1 MEKEGTAMRE
11 GTCAGISIIALILSA
26 TISSPQSDRPE
37 LLLQIG
43 HSAQVFSVAFSP
55 DGRKLASGSADNTV
69 ILWDLA
75 TGKPEKILKGHTGW
89 VLSVVFSPDGRKLA
103 SGSRDN
109 TVILWDINSGIAE
122 KILKGHTSIVFS
134 VAFSPDGKKLASGS
148 WDETVILWDI
158 DSGKVEKIL
167 KGHRGNVNSV
177 AFSPDG
183 RKLASGSAD
192 NTVILWDLATGK
204 AEKILKGHTE
214 QVWVVAFS
222 PDGRKLAS
230 VSWDRT
236 VILWDLDNGRAE
248 KKLKGTVAV
257 LSIAFSPD
265 GKKLALGLSDN
276 MVILWDLGSGKAEK
290 ILKGHA
296 SSVRSVSFSPD
307 GRKLASGSADN
318 TVILWDL
325 ATGKAEKILGHISFV
340 LSVAF
345 SPDGKNLASGSE
357 DKTIVLWDLDG
368 GRAEKMLKEHKDVI
382 FSVAFSPNG
391 RKLASGSRDNTVILW
406 NLDSGRV
413 EKILK
418 GHTDSVLSVAFSP
431 DSKKLAS
438 GSSDNMVI
446 LWDLDSGR
454 VEKILKGHTGWVLSV
469 AFSPDGK
476 KLASGSWDETVI
488 LWDIDSGKVE
498 KILKGHR
505 GNVKSVAFSPNGRKL
520 ASGSNDYTVILWDLN
535 SGKAE
540 KIFRH
545 TTAVQSVAFSP
556 DGRKLASGSVDNT
569 LILWDLATGKPE
581 KILKGH
587 TSYITSIAFSPDGRK
602 LASGSADGSVKV
614 WDVETGRELVTLLSL
629 DGGQDWL
636 ITTPEGYYDGSPN
649 GANLVAWKL
658 GGEIYPAE
666 RFEEQ
671 FKRPDLVARAL
682 KGEPLPAN
690 APILTTRKVPPMAQI
705 LAPIDG
711 TIVEG
716 ETVQVEVLGM
726 DDEKVTDLEL
736 FVNGRPISPAIR
748 RGIALVGDK
757 PVDEGRYK
765 SAVTFRLT
773 VPLPPGAERIRIMA
787 IVYDNERLKSNPAEV
802 TVFRRLAAGEVTE
815 KELYVLSIG
824 VSRYKNLPREGQLQF
839 AHKDAM
845 AVAEFFK
852 QQEGRLF
859 RRVHVYLLVDEQ
871 ATKQAIQ
878 SILFELV
885 EKVKRSD
892 TVVLFFAGHGL
903 RDEDFNYYFAPYELD
918 LGDIKGTG
926 VATDV
931 FERALSK
938 IDAEQIFA
946 FFDTCHSGGV
956 LGELQVGTERLV
968 ERLMKKSG
976 VTVFCSST
984 GEEVSFEREDWGHG
998 AFTLA
1003 LLEGLKGEADRLPQ
1017 DSYVTLA
1024 ELQAFVS
1031 SRVSKLTEGR
1041 QNPRIPLQVGG
1052 DPNTRLAMIK

>member
-55 DGRKLASGSADNTV
+55 DGKKLASGSMDNTV

-89 VLSVVFSPDGRKLA
+89 VLSVAFSPDGRKLA

-109 TVILWDINSGIAE
+109 TVILWDINSGRAE

-167 KGHRGNVNSV
+167 KDHKGNVNSV

-368 GRAEKMLKEHKDVI
+368 GRAEKMLKEHKDAI

-406 NLDSGRV
+406 NLDSERV

-520 ASGSNDYTVILWDLN
+520 ASGSSDYTVILWDIN

-556 DGRKLASGSVDNT
+556 DGRKLASGLVDNT
-569 LILWDLATGKPE
+569 LILWDLATGEPE

-671 FKRPDLVARAL
+671 FKRPDFVARAL

-878 SILFELV
+878 SILFELI

>member
-1 MEKEGTAMRE
+1 MRE

-55 DGRKLASGSADNTV
+55 DGRKLASGSMDNTV

-89 VLSVVFSPDGRKLA
+89 VLSVAFSPDGRKLA

-109 TVILWDINSGIAE
+109 TVILWDINSGRAE

-167 KGHRGNVNSV
+167 K
-177 AFSPDG
+177 D
-183 RKLASGSAD
+183 
-192 NTVILWDLATGK
+192 
-204 AEKILKGHTE
+204 
-214 QVWVVAFS
+214 
-222 PDGRKLAS
+222 
-230 VSWDRT
+230 
-236 VILWDLDNGRAE
+236 
-248 KKLKGTVAV
+248 
-257 LSIAFSPD
+257 
-265 GKKLALGLSDN
+265 
-276 MVILWDLGSGKAEK
+276 
-290 ILKGHA
+290 
-296 SSVRSVSFSPD
+296 
-307 GRKLASGSADN
+307 
-318 TVILWDL
+318 
-325 ATGKAEKILGHISFV
+325 
-340 LSVAF
+340 
-345 SPDGKNLASGSE
+345 
-357 DKTIVLWDLDG
+357 
-368 GRAEKMLKEHKDVI
+368 
-382 FSVAFSPNG
+382 
-391 RKLASGSRDNTVILW
+391 
-406 NLDSGRV
+406 
-413 EKILK
+413 
-418 GHTDSVLSVAFSP
+418 
-431 DSKKLAS
+431 
-438 GSSDNMVI
+438 
-446 LWDLDSGR
+446 
-454 VEKILKGHTGWVLSV
+454 
-469 AFSPDGK
+469 
-476 KLASGSWDETVI
+476 
-488 LWDIDSGKVE
+488 
-498 KILKGHR
+498 HR
-505 GNVKSVAFSPNGRKL
+505 GNVKSVAFSPDGMKL
-520 ASGSNDYTVILWDLN
+520 ASGSSDYTVILWDLD

-556 DGRKLASGSVDNT
+556 DGRKLASGTVDNT
-569 LILWDLATGKPE
+569 LILWDLATGEPE

-765 SAVTFRLT
+765 SAVTF
-773 VPLPPGAERIRIMA
+773 PLNRSPSTRG
-787 IVYDNERLKSNPAEV
+787 
-802 TVFRRLAAGEVTE
+802 
-815 KELYVLSIG
+815 
-824 VSRYKNLPREGQLQF
+824 RE
-839 AHKDAM
+839 
-845 AVAEFFK
+845 
-852 QQEGRLF
+852 
-859 RRVHVYLLVDEQ
+859 
-871 ATKQAIQ
+871 
-878 SILFELV
+878 
-885 EKVKRSD
+885 
-892 TVVLFFAGHGL
+892 
-903 RDEDFNYYFAPYELD
+903 N
-918 LGDIKGTG
+918 
-926 VATDV
+926 
-931 FERALSK
+931 
-938 IDAEQIFA
+938 
-946 FFDTCHSGGV
+946 
-956 LGELQVGTERLV
+956 
-968 ERLMKKSG
+968 
-976 VTVFCSST
+976 
-984 GEEVSFEREDWGHG
+984 
-998 AFTLA
+998 
-1003 LLEGLKGEADRLPQ
+1003 
-1017 DSYVTLA
+1017 
-1024 ELQAFVS
+1024 
-1031 SRVSKLTEGR
+1031 
-1041 QNPRIPLQVGG
+1041 
-1052 DPNTRLAMIK
+1052 

>member
-1 MEKEGTAMRE
+1 MRE

-43 HSAQVFSVAFSP
+43 HSAQVF
-55 DGRKLASGSADNTV
+55 
-69 ILWDLA
+69 
-75 TGKPEKILKGHTGW
+75 
-89 VLSVVFSPDGRKLA
+89 
-103 SGSRDN
+103 
-109 TVILWDINSGIAE
+109 
-122 KILKGHTSIVFS
+122 
-134 VAFSPDGKKLASGS
+134 
-148 WDETVILWDI
+148 
-158 DSGKVEKIL
+158 
-167 KGHRGNVNSV
+167 SV

-368 GRAEKMLKEHKDVI
+368 GRAEKMLKEHKDAI

-406 NLDSGRV
+406 NLDSERV

-520 ASGSNDYTVILWDLN
+520 ASGSSDYTVILWDLN

>member
-1 MEKEGTAMRE
+1 MRE

-89 VLSVVFSPDGRKLA
+89 VLSVAFSPDGRKLA

-109 TVILWDINSGIAE
+109 TVILWDINSGRAE

-192 NTVILWDLATGK
+192 NTVILWDLATWK
-204 AEKILKGHTE
+204 AEKILKGHTD

-368 GRAEKMLKEHKDVI
+368 GRAEKILKEHKDAI

-406 NLDSGRV
+406 NLDSERV

-418 GHTDSVLSVAFSP
+418 GHKDSVLSVAFSP

-505 GNVKSVAFSPNGRKL
+505 GNVKSVAFSPDGRKL
-520 ASGSNDYTVILWDLN
+520 ASGSSDYTVILWDLD

-556 DGRKLASGSVDNT
+556 DGRKLASGTVDNT
-569 LILWDLATGKPE
+569 LILWDLATGEPE

-587 TSYITSIAFSPDGRK
+587 TNYITSIAFSPDGRK

-903 RDEDFNYYFAPYELD
+903 RDRDFNYYFAPYELD

-1031 SRVSKLTEGR
+1031 SRVSNLTEGR

>member
-1 MEKEGTAMRE
+1 MRE

-55 DGRKLASGSADNTV
+55 DGKKLASGSMDNTV

-89 VLSVVFSPDGRKLA
+89 VLSVAFSPDGRKLA

-109 TVILWDINSGIAE
+109 TVILWDINSGRAE

-167 KGHRGNVNSV
+167 KGHKGNINSV
-177 AFSPDG
+177 AFSPDS

-236 VILWDLDNGRAE
+236 VILWDLDSGRAE

-368 GRAEKMLKEHKDVI
+368 GRAEKTLKEHKDAI

-391 RKLASGSRDNTVILW
+391 RKLTSGSRDNTVILW

-505 GNVKSVAFSPNGRKL
+505 GNVKSVAFSPDGRKL
-520 ASGSNDYTVILWDLN
+520 ASGSSDYTVILWDLD

-556 DGRKLASGSVDNT
+556 DGRKLASGTVDNT
-569 LILWDLATGKPE
+569 LILWDLATGEPE

-903 RDEDFNYYFAPYELD
+903 RDRDFNYYFAPYELD

>member
-1 MEKEGTAMRE
+1 MRE

-55 DGRKLASGSADNTV
+55 DGKKLASGSMDNTV

-89 VLSVVFSPDGRKLA
+89 VLSVAFSPDGRKLA

-109 TVILWDINSGIAE
+109 TVILWDINSGRAE

-167 KGHRGNVNSV
+167 KGHKGNINSV
-177 AFSPDG
+177 AFSPDS

-236 VILWDLDNGRAE
+236 VILWDLDSGRAE

-276 MVILWDLGSGKAEK
+276 VVILWDLGSGKAEK

-318 TVILWDL
+318 IVILWDL

-368 GRAEKMLKEHKDVI
+368 GRAEKMLKEHKDAI

-406 NLDSGRV
+406 NLDSERV

-520 ASGSNDYTVILWDLN
+520 ASGSSDYTVILWDLN

-556 DGRKLASGSVDNT
+556 DGRKLASGLVDNT

-903 RDEDFNYYFAPYELD
+903 RDRDFNYYFAPYELD

>member
-1 MEKEGTAMRE
+1 MRK
-11 GTCAGISIIALILSA
+11 GTCVGISIIALILSA

-43 HSAQVFSVAFSP
+43 HSAQVF
-55 DGRKLASGSADNTV
+55 
-69 ILWDLA
+69 
-75 TGKPEKILKGHTGW
+75 
-89 VLSVVFSPDGRKLA
+89 
-103 SGSRDN
+103 
-109 TVILWDINSGIAE
+109 
-122 KILKGHTSIVFS
+122 
-134 VAFSPDGKKLASGS
+134 
-148 WDETVILWDI
+148 
-158 DSGKVEKIL
+158 
-167 KGHRGNVNSV
+167 
-177 AFSPDG
+177 
-183 RKLASGSAD
+183 
-192 NTVILWDLATGK
+192 
-204 AEKILKGHTE
+204 
-214 QVWVVAFS
+214 
-222 PDGRKLAS
+222 
-230 VSWDRT
+230 
-236 VILWDLDNGRAE
+236 
-248 KKLKGTVAV
+248 
-257 LSIAFSPD
+257 
-265 GKKLALGLSDN
+265 
-276 MVILWDLGSGKAEK
+276 
-290 ILKGHA
+290 
-296 SSVRSVSFSPD
+296 
-307 GRKLASGSADN
+307 
-318 TVILWDL
+318 
-325 ATGKAEKILGHISFV
+325 
-340 LSVAF
+340 
-345 SPDGKNLASGSE
+345 
-357 DKTIVLWDLDG
+357 
-368 GRAEKMLKEHKDVI
+368 
-382 FSVAFSPNG
+382 
-391 RKLASGSRDNTVILW
+391 
-406 NLDSGRV
+406 
-413 EKILK
+413 
-418 GHTDSVLSVAFSP
+418 SVAFSP

-520 ASGSNDYTVILWDLN
+520 ASGSSDYTVILWDLN

-556 DGRKLASGSVDNT
+556 DGRKLASGLVDNT
-569 LILWDLATGKPE
+569 LILWDLATGEPE

-587 TSYITSIAFSPDGRK
+587 TRYITSIAFSPDGRK

-878 SILFELV
+878 SILFELI

>member
-1 MEKEGTAMRE
+1 MRE

-55 DGRKLASGSADNTV
+55 DGRKLASGSMDNTV

-89 VLSVVFSPDGRKLA
+89 VLSVAFSPDGRKLA

-109 TVILWDINSGIAE
+109 TVILWDINSGRAE

-204 AEKILKGHTE
+204 AEKILKGHTD

-368 GRAEKMLKEHKDVI
+368 GRAEKILKEHKDAI

-406 NLDSGRV
+406 NLDSERV

-418 GHTDSVLSVAFSP
+418 GHKDSVLSVAFSP

-520 ASGSNDYTVILWDLN
+520 ASGSSDYTVILWDLN
-535 SGKAE
+535 IGKAE

-556 DGRKLASGSVDNT
+556 DGRKLASGLVDNT
-569 LILWDLATGKPE
+569 LILWDLATGEPE

-903 RDEDFNYYFAPYELD
+903 RDENFNYYFAPYELD

>member
-1 MEKEGTAMRE
+1 MRE

-55 DGRKLASGSADNTV
+55 DGKKLASGSMDNTV

-89 VLSVVFSPDGRKLA
+89 VLSVAFSPDGRKLA

-109 TVILWDINSGIAE
+109 TVILWDINSGRAE

-167 KGHRGNVNSV
+167 KDHKGNVNSV

-236 VILWDLDNGRAE
+236 VILWDLDSGRAE

-368 GRAEKMLKEHKDVI
+368 GRAEKMLKEHKDAI

-454 VEKILKGHTGWVLSV
+454 RVEKILKGHTGWVLSV

-498 KILKGHR
+498 KILKDHK

-520 ASGSNDYTVILWDLN
+520 ASGSSDYTVILWDLN

-556 DGRKLASGSVDNT
+556 DGRKLASGLVDNT
-569 LILWDLATGKPE
+569 LILWDLATGEPE

-773 VPLPPGAERIRIMA
+773 VPLPPGAERVRIRA

-903 RDEDFNYYFAPYELD
+903 RDRDFNYYFAPYELD

>member
-1 MEKEGTAMRE
+1 MRK

-55 DGRKLASGSADNTV
+55 DGRKLASGSMDNTV

-89 VLSVVFSPDGRKLA
+89 VLSVAFSPDGRKLA

-109 TVILWDINSGIAE
+109 TVILWDINSGRAE

-177 AFSPDG
+177 AFSPDS

-204 AEKILKGHTE
+204 AEKILKGHTD

-368 GRAEKMLKEHKDVI
+368 GRAEKILKEHKDAI

-406 NLDSGRV
+406 NLDSERV

-498 KILKGHR
+498 KILKGHK

-520 ASGSNDYTVILWDLN
+520 ASGSSDYTVILWDLN

-556 DGRKLASGSVDNT
+556 DGRKLASGLVDNT
-569 LILWDLATGKPE
+569 LILWDLATGEPE

-878 SILFELV
+878 SILFELI

-1017 DSYVTLA
+1017 DGYVTLA

>member
-55 DGRKLASGSADNTV
+55 DGRKLASGSRDNTV

-368 GRAEKMLKEHKDVI
+368 GRAEKMLKEHKDAI

-406 NLDSGRV
+406 NLDSERV

-520 ASGSNDYTVILWDLN
+520 ASGSSDYTVILWDLN

>member
-1 MEKEGTAMRE
+1 MRK

-55 DGRKLASGSADNTV
+55 DGKKLASGSMDKTV

-89 VLSVVFSPDGRKLA
+89 VLSV
-103 SGSRDN
+103 
-109 TVILWDINSGIAE
+109 
-122 KILKGHTSIVFS
+122 
-134 VAFSPDGKKLASGS
+134 
-148 WDETVILWDI
+148 
-158 DSGKVEKIL
+158 
-167 KGHRGNVNSV
+167 
-177 AFSPDG
+177 
-183 RKLASGSAD
+183 
-192 NTVILWDLATGK
+192 
-204 AEKILKGHTE
+204 
-214 QVWVVAFS
+214 
-222 PDGRKLAS
+222 
-230 VSWDRT
+230 
-236 VILWDLDNGRAE
+236 
-248 KKLKGTVAV
+248 
-257 LSIAFSPD
+257 
-265 GKKLALGLSDN
+265 
-276 MVILWDLGSGKAEK
+276 
-290 ILKGHA
+290 
-296 SSVRSVSFSPD
+296 
-307 GRKLASGSADN
+307 
-318 TVILWDL
+318 
-325 ATGKAEKILGHISFV
+325 
-340 LSVAF
+340 
-345 SPDGKNLASGSE
+345 
-357 DKTIVLWDLDG
+357 
-368 GRAEKMLKEHKDVI
+368 
-382 FSVAFSPNG
+382 
-391 RKLASGSRDNTVILW
+391 
-406 NLDSGRV
+406 
-413 EKILK
+413 
-418 GHTDSVLSVAFSP
+418 
-431 DSKKLAS
+431 
-438 GSSDNMVI
+438 
-446 LWDLDSGR
+446 
-454 VEKILKGHTGWVLSV
+454 
-469 AFSPDGK
+469 
-476 KLASGSWDETVI
+476 
-488 LWDIDSGKVE
+488 
-498 KILKGHR
+498 
-505 GNVKSVAFSPNGRKL
+505 
-520 ASGSNDYTVILWDLN
+520 
-535 SGKAE
+535 
-540 KIFRH
+540 
-545 TTAVQSVAFSP
+545 AFSP

-569 LILWDLATGKPE
+569 VILWDINSERAERIFKSPEIVFSVAFSPDGRKLASGLSDTTIILWNLATGKVEKVLKEHKNAVESVAFSPDGRKLASGSWDNTVILWDLATGKPE

-711 TIVEG
+711 TIFEG

-736 FVNGRPISPAIR
+736 FVNGRSISPAIR

>member
-1 MEKEGTAMRE
+1 MRE

-55 DGRKLASGSADNTV
+55 DGKKLASGSMDNTV

-89 VLSVVFSPDGRKLA
+89 VLSVAFSPDGRKLA

-109 TVILWDINSGIAE
+109 TVILWDINSGRAE

-167 KGHRGNVNSV
+167 KDHKGNVNSV

-368 GRAEKMLKEHKDVI
+368 GRAEKMLKEHKDAI

-406 NLDSGRV
+406 NLDSERV

-505 GNVKSVAFSPNGRKL
+505 GNVKSVSFSPNGRKL
-520 ASGSNDYTVILWDLN
+520 ASGSSDYTVILWDLN

-556 DGRKLASGSVDNT
+556 DGRKLASGLVDNT
-569 LILWDLATGKPE
+569 LILWDLATGEPE

-878 SILFELV
+878 SILFELI